1 MDYCTKGAVLPSLA
15 CFQLRQE
22 LPLFGEIF
30 LCDGRQIVQLIWI
43 TLDVIILHKALII
56 LENHKIFESK
66 LFINC
71 VSKPTSKRQ
80 KIVSSSSTSSNSVL
94 KQV

>member
-1 MDYCTKGAVLPSLA
+1 MDYFAKGAFLPSLA
-15 CFQLRQE
+15 FFQLRQD
-22 LPLFGEIF
+22 LPLFGEIH
-30 LCDGRQIVQLIWI
+30 LCDGRQIVQLVWI
-43 TLDVIILHKALII
+43 ALDVIILHKALII
-56 LENHKIFESK
+56 LANREMFESL